1 MLKMV
6 NSAMMMR
13 DDDDDGYHEWW
24 WWVAIDQRQHDSLV
38 KLEIRWEQKIMKR
51 N

>member
-13 DDDDDGYHEWW
+13 GDDDDYDGW

-38 KLEIRWEQKIMKR
+38 KFEIRWEEK
-51 N
+51 